1 MKNPIAL
8 FVVFYPGIES
18 YVKEFF
24 DSLIN
29 QSRKDFDLIIVNDG
43 WKSKGLTTHY
53 PDLHIVEL
61 SGSNSIAK
69 NREIGI
75 NHIIH
80 QNYKYLLL
88 CDADDTFHPQRVESS
103 IRALLKYDIVVND
116 VNIVSADGHVMVSDY
131 FSKSL
136 KEDEVLDMDF
146 LLKKNIFGFSNTAI
160 KLEQNIECTF
170 PKHLKVVDW
179 YFFTQLLFVGRK
191 ACFIPVALTN
201 YRQHFNNLI
210 GISSF
215 SVEMFRRLA
224 KLKIQH
230 FDSLSQWNNFFSPY
244 ADKAKSLEYLTD
256 EEIKELLN
264 ERQKENPYPL
274 WWEFINN

>member
-18 YVKEFF
+18 YIKDFF

-29 QSRKDFDLIIVNDG
+29 QSRKDFDLIIVNDR
-43 WKSKGLTTHY
+43 WKSKGLTNRY

-61 SGSNSIAK
+61 SGNNSIAK

-80 QNYKYLLL
+80 QGYKYLLL
-88 CDADDTFHPQRVESS
+88 CDADDTFHPQRVEYS
-103 IRALLKYDIVVND
+103 IRTLLEYDIVVND
-116 VNIVSADGHVMVSDY
+116 VNIISSDGQVMVSDY

-136 KEDEVLDMDF
+136 KENEVLDIDF

-160 KLEQNIECTF
+160 KLEQNFECIF
-170 PKHLKVVDW
+170 PPHLKIIDW
-179 YFFTQLLFVGRK
+179 YFFTQLIFVGMK
-191 ACFIPVALTN
+191 ACFIPVSLTN
-201 YRQHFNNLI
+201 YRQHSNNLI

-215 SVEMFRRLA
+215 SVEMFRRLT
-224 KLKIQH
+224 KLKMQH
-230 FDSLSQWNNFFSPY
+230 FDSLSKWNIFFSPY
-244 ADKAKSLEYLTD
+244 ADKAKFLEYLTD
-256 EEIKELLN
+256 EEIKKLLN

-274 WWEFINN
+274 WWEVINN